1 MGAPLNRTAFLIDGF
16 NLYHSLKDAGRD
28 LGGVSTRW
36 LDLRALCSSFLYQVG
51 GNAQLA
57 GIFYF
62 SALAR
67 HLEAT
72 KPQVTQRHLAYLECL
87 RSTGVEVELA
97 QFKEKWIACPF
108 CHASITRHEEK
119 ETDVAIAVK
128 FMELSWR
135 DQCDSIV
142 VVSGDSALAPAF
154 RAVQRH
160 FPQKGL
166 YCCFPYRRGSFEL
179 QSLAKGSFRIRK
191 ERYAK
196 HQLPDPVVLAG
207 GRRISKPVGW

>member
-1 MGAPLNRTAFLIDGF
+1 MNRTAFLIDGF

-36 LDLRALCSSFLYQVG
+36 LDLRALCGSFLYQVG

-57 GIFYF
+57 GVFYF

-67 HLEAT
+67 HLEAI
-72 KPQVTQRHLAYLECL
+72 KPDVTLRHLAYIECL

-97 QFKEKWIACPF
+97 QFKEKWISCPH

-119 ETDVAIAVK
+119 ETDVAIALK
-128 FMELSWR
+128 LLELSWR

-142 VVSGDSALAPAF
+142 VMSGDSDLAPAF
-154 RAVQRH
+154 RAVLRH
-160 FPQKGL
+160 FPGKSI

-179 QSLAKGSFRIRK
+179 QSLAKRSFRIKK

-196 HQLPDPVVLAG
+196 HQLPNPVALENGRQIGKPAG
-207 GRRISKPVGW
+207 W